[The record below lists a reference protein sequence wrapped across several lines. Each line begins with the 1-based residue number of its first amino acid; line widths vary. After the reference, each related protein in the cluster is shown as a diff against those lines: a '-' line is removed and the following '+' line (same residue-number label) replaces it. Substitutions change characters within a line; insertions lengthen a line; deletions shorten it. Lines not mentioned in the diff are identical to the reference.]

1 MDKKVLRLKLAK
13 MLAKFAEIETDK
25 GNLIYEGEF
34 VEGVEVFVEKEG
46 EIVPA
51 EDGEYIYEEK
61 TVVVK
66 EGKIESIKEAE
77 KPVEEVE
84 KVEEVKEVKAEA
96 EPQAE
101 PETPAEPE
109 TDPKDEEIAK
119 LNDIIVELK
128 KEIEAKDAEI
138 AELKGKPSE
147 APIEMGYSKA
157 VKASGAMKYFEN

>member
-25 GNLIYEGEF
+25 GNLIYEGDF

-61 TVVVK
+61 TVTVK
-66 EGKIESIKEAE
+66 EGKVESIKEAE
-77 KPVEEVE
+77 KPVEEPVQE
-84 KVEEVKEVKAEA
+84 AQAEA

-157 VKASGAMKYFEN
+157 VKASGAMKYFE

>member
-25 GNLIYEGEF
+25 GNLIYEGDF

-61 TVVVK
+61 TVIVK
-66 EGKIESIKEAE
+66 EGKVESIKEAE
-77 KPVEEVE
+77 KPVEEPVQE
-84 KVEEVKEVKAEA
+84 AQAEA
-96 EPQAE
+96 EPQDE

-109 TDPKDEEIAK
+109 TDPRDEEIAK

-157 VKASGAMKYFEN
+157 VKASGAMKYFE

>member
-61 TVVVK
+61 TVTVK
-66 EGKIESIKEAE
+66 EGKVESIKEAE
-77 KPVEEVE
+77 KPVEEP
-84 KVEEVKEVKAEA
+84 VKEEQAEA

-109 TDPKDEEIAK
+109 TDPRDEEIAK

-157 VKASGAMKYFEN
+157 VKASGAMKYFE

>member
-25 GNLIYEGEF
+25 GNLIYEGDF

-61 TVVVK
+61 TVTVK
-66 EGKIESIKEAE
+66 EGKVESIKEAE
-77 KPVEEVE
+77 KPVEEPVQE
-84 KVEEVKEVKAEA
+84 AQAEA

-109 TDPKDEEIAK
+109 TDPRDEEIAK

-157 VKASGAMKYFEN
+157 VKASGAMKYFE

>member
-25 GNLIYEGEF
+25 GNLIYEGDF

-61 TVVVK
+61 TVIVK
-66 EGKIESIKEAE
+66 EGKVESIKEAE
-77 KPVEEVE
+77 KPVEEPVQE
-84 KVEEVKEVKAEA
+84 AQAEA

-157 VKASGAMKYFEN
+157 VKASGAMKYFE

>member
-77 KPVEEVE
+77 KPVEEPVQE
-84 KVEEVKEVKAEA
+84 AQAEA

>member
-25 GNLIYEGEF
+25 GNLIYEGDF

-61 TVVVK
+61 TVTVK
-66 EGKIESIKEAE
+66 EGKVESIKEAE
-77 KPVEEVE
+77 KPVEEPVQE
-84 KVEEVKEVKAEA
+84 AQAEA

>member
-25 GNLIYEGEF
+25 GNLIYEGDF

-61 TVVVK
+61 TVTVK
-66 EGKIESIKEAE
+66 EGKVESIKEAE
-77 KPVEEVE
+77 KPVEEPVQE
-84 KVEEVKEVKAEA
+84 AQAEA

-109 TDPKDEEIAK
+109 TDPRDEEIAK

-128 KEIEAKDAEI
+128 KEIEAKDVEI

-157 VKASGAMKYFEN
+157 VKASGAMKYFE